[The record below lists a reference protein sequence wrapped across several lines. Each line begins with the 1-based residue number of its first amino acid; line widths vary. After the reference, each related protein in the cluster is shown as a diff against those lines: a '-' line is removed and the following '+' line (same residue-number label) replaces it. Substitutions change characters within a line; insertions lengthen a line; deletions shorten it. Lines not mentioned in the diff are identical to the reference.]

1 MSKGEARDNLKRVRV
16 PMKAAFNRS
25 QADLKAIKRKFGN
38 QIPELEEYDS
48 IYGIQQEQTQQE
60 DDATML
66 DPSLIQPIG

>member
-1 MSKGEARDNLKRVRV
+1 MKGITIALQSMNPEV
-16 PMKAAFNRS
+16 
-25 QADLKAIKRKFGN
+25 LKAIKRKFGN